1 MKILLFGKNGQ
12 VGWELSRSLQPLGEV
27 ITLDRKKADFSN
39 PESLRG
45 IVQSIKPDVIVNA
58 VAYTAVDKAE
68 QEESLATII
77 NGVAVGV
84 LAEEAKSINAL
95 LIHYSTD
102 YVFDGSKATPYSEE
116 DQPNPINAYGR
127 SKLVGEEIVRK
138 TGCRHLIFRAS
149 WVYAAHGNNFA
160 KTMLKLAAE
169 RDELKVVADQFGAP
183 TSAELIADVT
193 ALTLHRIITN
203 PVLSEK
209 ISGIYH
215 LTASG
220 KTSWHGFARLILES
234 SIKNGRNFQISPEQV
249 GEIMTVDY
257 PLPAKRPT
265 NSCLVTDKLQLTF
278 GLLLPAW
285 QQYVER
291 TVLEIQENR

>member
-234 SIKNGRNFQISPEQV
+234 SIKNGRNLQISPEQV

>member
-12 VGWELSRSLQPLGEV
+12 VGWELNRSLQPLGEV
-27 ITLDRKKADFSN
+27 IALDRQKADFSN

-45 IVQSIKPDVIVNA
+45 IVQLIKPDVIVNA
-58 VAYTAVDKAE
+58 VAYTAVDNAE

-77 NGVAVGV
+77 NSVAVGV

-95 LIHYSTD
+95 FIHYSTD
-102 YVFDGSKATPYSEE
+102 YVFDGSKATPYAE
-116 DQPNPINAYGR
+116 DDIPNPINAYGR
-127 SKLVGEEIVRK
+127 SKLAGEEIVRK
-138 TGCRHLIFRAS
+138 TGCRHLIFRTS
-149 WVYAAHGNNFA
+149 WVYAARGSNFA

-193 ALTLHRIITN
+193 ALALYRIITN
-203 PVLSEK
+203 SDLSEK

-220 KTSWHGFARLILES
+220 KTSWHGFTRLILES
-234 SIKNGRNFQISPEQV
+234 AIKNGCNLRALPEQV

-257 PLPAKRPT
+257 PTPAKRPVNSSLST
-265 NSCLVTDKLQLTF
+265 NKLYSLFEITVPSWTN
-278 GLLLPAW
+278 G
-285 QQYVER
+285 VEH
-291 TVLEIQENR
+291 VVAEIVS